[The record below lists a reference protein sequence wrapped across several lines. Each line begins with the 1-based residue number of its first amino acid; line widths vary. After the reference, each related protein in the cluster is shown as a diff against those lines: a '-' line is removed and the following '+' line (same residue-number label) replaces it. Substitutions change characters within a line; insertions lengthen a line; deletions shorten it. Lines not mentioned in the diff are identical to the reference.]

1 MRKITKIFAL
11 ILTVCLLVGAVA
23 IVSSAETA
31 DSQIVEL
38 ATRDFNTG
46 TATNK
51 ENQTSYT
58 NSSFDNVFKRGHLI
72 DEDNSNGYVF
82 AAVDDSKTG
91 TMKNQNG
98 MVIRLASKHSNF
110 TRDISSYDYYTVE
123 FDFASGETKDY
134 VEGMHIG
141 SSSGNPFFYI
151 VSDGNDNWYC
161 ADKNTYDAAT
171 NKLPLAN
178 NGDWTHFTLIAY
190 DAGASVDV
198 YANGEY
204 LTTSSVTSTGFTNIG
219 FIAPAGITTAAAANV
234 EFRVDNLYCAAY
246 GTGDGTYES
255 DGDGVFG
262 LDDYY
267 ALGDKTLPLTFVD
280 DIKYNSSFVFPKP
293 NSAEVNIKGTGSEND
308 NHYNLAAAIENLEN
322 GDTLALTEDLYIY
335 DLLDEDIE
343 ELTVTSENGATITRL
358 GKAKDGYNYE
368 GGKLIKNV
376 IYTASWKD
384 SDGNEVL
391 SETLGTG
398 IKPDATKLAENLDFG
413 IKGDY
418 NNDSL
423 WNISVNG
430 GEAVVLSELEW
441 AKLNNGATVTLTPRY
456 GTVNWYD
463 SDATLITTEKCFI
476 GEVEQLTP
484 PEFEALNNGW
494 YEWEFASW
502 DSEDFTI
509 EEGEVKDYTAQKKLV
524 SAIDTMYNYT
534 LGSEYYA
541 SLYLPMAPENVK
553 AVSVTRTTL
562 NANDVVISDSV
573 TIEEKTKVRIHNG
586 ESYTEYT
593 RYNSD
598 AVSPI
603 SGLYSWKCKIR
614 FNVTFTVEIDGQTI
628 PLDSKDIDTNIAN
641 YMTEVLDRYDCGSP
655 EENLMLNWVLYID
668 KLYVAATGNNSVAQI
683 TNIYRA
689 HFSKNKECTSPL
701 NNAGV
706 LDTSYLASQVP
717 TESAADTL
725 TYDDNLSSF
734 GLGYLVS
741 TNSMKLAVYADENL
755 TVTVSFNGIKNGVRN
770 QEISFN
776 LTYDSGIGA
785 YVSDSQQISM
795 YNANAVMTI
804 SISDGEELNVSG
816 TWTLAEYLYNISTTA
831 TENEL
836 SPVQALLAFAKASY
850 EYTNSQAVDAVPA
863 E

>member
-1 MRKITKIFAL
+1 MRKITKFFAL
-11 ILTVCLLVGAVA
+11 ILTVCLLLGAVA
-23 IVSSAETA
+23 IVSSANT
-31 DSQIVEL
+31 DTQIEEL
-38 ATRDFNTG
+38 ATRDFDTG
-46 TATNK
+46 VATDAKNK
-51 ENQTSYT
+51 AQQT
-58 NSSFDNVFKRGHLI
+58 NSSFGKVFKFTQLY
-72 DEDNSNGYVF
+72 DETNSNGYY
-82 AAVDDSKTG
+82 AVTVADST
-91 TMKNQNG
+91 TADSVKNRNG
-98 MVIRLASKHSNF
+98 IYIRLADTHSNF

-134 VEGMHIG
+134 AEGMCI
-141 SSSGNPFFYI
+141 SSEAGTPFCYI

-161 ADKNTYDAAT
+161 ANASTYDAAT

-190 DAGASVDV
+190 DAGASLDV

-204 LTTSSVTSTGFTNIG
+204 LTTSSVPSTSFVNIA
-219 FIAPAGITTAAAANV
+219 FLTPAGITKETAANV

-293 NSAEVNIKGTGSEND
+293 NFAEVNIKGTESEND
-308 NHYNLAAAIENLEN
+308 DHYNLAAAIENLEN
-322 GDTLALTEDLYIY
+322 GDTLALTKDLYIY

-343 ELTVTSENGATITRL
+343 ELTVTGSNIILL
-358 GKAKDGYNYE
+358 GKAEDVYKYE
-368 GGKLIKNV
+368 GGTLIKNV

-384 SDGNEVL
+384 SEGNEVL

-398 IKPDATKLAENLDFG
+398 IKPDATTLGESLNFG
-413 IKGDY
+413 IKGNY
-418 NNDSL
+418 NDNNS

-430 GEAVVLSELEW
+430 AEAVLLSELEW
-441 AKLNNGATVTLTPRY
+441 TKLNNGDTVTLTPRY

-463 SDATLITTEKCFI
+463 SDATLITTEKCFV
-476 GEVEQLTP
+476 GTVEQLT

-494 YEWEFASW
+494 YEWEFISW

-509 EEGEVKDYTAQKKLV
+509 TEGEVKDYTAQKKLV
-524 SAIDTMYNYT
+524 SAIDAMFNYT

-541 SLYLPMAPENVK
+541 SLYLPKVPENVT
-553 AVSVTRTTL
+553 V
-562 NANDVVISDSV
+562 DSV
-573 TIEEKTKVRIHNG
+573 TYVVKPYNTEPTDTPVEANGKRVNIHDAEGNK
-586 ESYTEYT
+586 TEYT

-598 AVSPI
+598 AVSLS
-603 SGLYSWKCKIR
+603 SGDWSWRRGIR
-614 FNVTFTVEIDGQTI
+614 FNVTFSVTVDGQTI
-628 PLDSKDIDTNIAN
+628 QLASKNIDTKLAD
-641 YMTEVLDRYDCGSP
+641 YMNEVLDRFDCGSP
-655 EENLMLNWVLYID
+655 EENLILNWVLYID
-668 KLYVAATGNNSVAQI
+668 KLYAANSGVSAAQM
-683 TNIYRA
+683 TLIYRS
-689 HFSKNKECTSPL
+689 HFSHNKECTSPL

-717 TESAADTL
+717 EESAADTL
-725 TYDDNLSSF
+725 TYDDNLSGF

-770 QEISFN
+770 QEISFD

-816 TWTLAEYLYNISTTA
+816 TWTLAEYLYNISNDTET

-836 SPVQALLAFAKASY
+836 SAVQALLAFAKASY